1 MKAPLIS
8 ANPVPQTAKT
18 RISSTRRFLNL
29 LLVIAGG
36 ILASVGLELFLHP
49 NKIIIGGIT
58 GISSL
63 FAHWTEMRIGLFLFL
78 FNVPFIFLSYRL
90 VQKKFVLVTVLGLV
104 VFSIGAIVLHP
115 MPPLVEHPLAAA
127 MFGGLC
133 LGVGIG
139 LVVRYGGT
147 LDTLEI
153 GDPSSRPPE
162 RVFSGKRMLIEKI
175 IMLLNLLILTAA
187 GVVFGWDQ
195 AMYSVIAYLIAYETV
210 YIAFRGFTTTRKLYI
225 LTTQSSQVEKA
236 VRKRL
241 RREPRS
247 PVPSSESVSL
257 LPAEGWIHH
266 IPGALYYEVHF
277 LEMIWL
283 KSIVRHIDPHAG
295 IITHPEK

>member
-8 ANPVPQTAKT
+8 ANPVPQTART
-18 RISSTRRFLNL
+18 RISSTRRLLNL
-29 LLVIAGG
+29 LFVIAGG

-133 LGVGIG
+133 LGLGIG

-162 RVFSGKRMLIEKI
+162 RLFSGKRMLLEKI

-195 AMYSVIAYLIAYETV
+195 AMYSVIAYLIAYEMV
-210 YIAFRGFTTTRKLYI
+210 YIAFRGFTAKRKICI
-225 LTTQSSQVEKA
+225 LTTQSAQVEKA
-236 VRKRL
+236 IRTRL
-241 RREPRS
+241 RREPGTLH
-247 PVPSSESVSL
+247 SSTEPGHPAV
-257 LPAEGWIHH
+257 AEGWIQHV
-266 IPGALYYEVHF
+266 PGALYYEIHF

-283 KSIVRHIDPHAG
+283 KSIVRHIDPNAG
-295 IITHPEK
+295 IVTNPEK

>member
-8 ANPVPQTAKT
+8 ANPVPQTART
-18 RISSTRRFLNL
+18 RLSSTRRLLNL
-29 LLVIAGG
+29 LFVIAGG

-133 LGVGIG
+133 LGLGIG

-162 RVFSGKRMLIEKI
+162 RLFSGKRMLLEKI

-195 AMYSVIAYLIAYETV
+195 AMYSVIAYLIAYEMV
-210 YIAFRGFTTTRKLYI
+210 YIAFRGFTAKRKICI
-225 LTTQSSQVEKA
+225 LTTQSAQVEKA
-236 VRKRL
+236 IRTRL
-241 RREPRS
+241 RREPGTLH
-247 PVPSSESVSL
+247 SSTEPGHPAV
-257 LPAEGWIHH
+257 AEGWIQHV
-266 IPGALYYEVHF
+266 PGALYYEIHF

-283 KSIVRHIDPHAG
+283 KSIVRHIDPNAG
-295 IITHPEK
+295 IVTNPEK

>member
-8 ANPVPQTAKT
+8 ANPAPQTTKT
-18 RISSTRRFLNL
+18 RISSSRRLLNL

-78 FNVPFIFLSYRL
+78 FNVPFIFLSYKI

-133 LGVGIG
+133 LGIGIG

-162 RVFSGKRMLIEKI
+162 RLFSGKRMLIEKI

-195 AMYSVIAYLIAYETV
+195 AMYSVIAYLIAYEMV
-210 YIAFRGFTTTRKLYI
+210 YVAFRGFSAKRKVYI
-225 LTTQSSQVEKA
+225 LTAQRDQVTQA
-236 VRKRL
+236 LRKRL
-241 RREPRS
+241 RREPLTS
-247 PVPSSESVSL
+247 NPSSHSIQS
-257 LPAEGWIHH
+257 AASDGWVQHF
-266 IPGALYYEVHF
+266 PGALYYEVHF

-283 KSIVRHIDPHAG
+283 KSIVRHIDPMRVL
-295 IITHPEK
+295 

>member
-1 MKAPLIS
+1 
-8 ANPVPQTAKT
+8 
-18 RISSTRRFLNL
+18 
-29 LLVIAGG
+29 
-36 ILASVGLELFLHP
+36 VGLELFLHP

-133 LGVGIG
+133 LGLGIG

-195 AMYSVIAYLIAYETV
+195 AMYSVIAYLIAYEMV
-210 YIAFRGFTTTRKLYI
+210 YIAFRGFTAKRKICI
-225 LTTQSSQVEKA
+225 LTTQSAQVEKA

-241 RREPRS
+241 RREPGTLD
-247 PVPSSESVSL
+247 SSTNSGHAAL
-257 LPAEGWIHH
+257 TEGWIQHV
-266 IPGALYYEVHF
+266 PGALYYEIHF
-277 LEMIWL
+277 LEMIRL

-295 IITHPEK
+295 IVTNPEK

>member
-8 ANPVPQTAKT
+8 ANPAPQTTKT
-18 RISSTRRFLNL
+18 RISSSRRLLNL

-78 FNVPFIFLSYRL
+78 FNVPFIFLSYKI

-133 LGVGIG
+133 LGIGIG

-162 RVFSGKRMLIEKI
+162 RLFSGKRMLIEKI

-195 AMYSVIAYLIAYETV
+195 AMYSVIAYLIAYEMV
-210 YIAFRGFTTTRKLYI
+210 YVAFRGFSAKRKVYI
-225 LTTQSSQVEKA
+225 LTAQRDQVTQA
-236 VRKRL
+236 LRKRL
-241 RREPRS
+241 RREPVTS
-247 PVPSSESVSL
+247 NPSSHSIQS
-257 LPAEGWIHH
+257 AASDGWVQHF
-266 IPGALYYEVHF
+266 PGALYYEVHF

-295 IITHPEK
+295 LVTNQEK

>member
-8 ANPVPQTAKT
+8 ANPVPQAAKT
-18 RISSTRRFLNL
+18 RWSSTRRMLNL
-29 LLVIAGG
+29 LFVIAGG

-115 MPPLVEHPLAAA
+115 MPPLVEHPLTAA

-133 LGVGIG
+133 LGLGIG

-162 RVFSGKRMLIEKI
+162 RLFSGKRMLIEKI
-175 IMLLNLLILTAA
+175 IMLVNLLILTAA

-195 AMYSVIAYLIAYETV
+195 AMYSVIAYLIAYEMV
-210 YIAFRGFTTTRKLYI
+210 YIAFRGFTAKRKICI
-225 LTTQSSQVEKA
+225 LTTQSAQVEKA

-241 RREPRS
+241 RREPGTFDS
-247 PVPSSESVSL
+247 PTNSGH
-257 LPAEGWIHH
+257 PALTEGWFQHV
-266 IPGALYYEVHF
+266 PGALYYEIHF

-295 IITHPEK
+295 IVTNPEK

>member
-8 ANPVPQTAKT
+8 ANPTPRTAKKT
-18 RISSTRRFLNL
+18 SISPSRHWLNL
-29 LLVIAGG
+29 LLVIVGG

-63 FAHWTEMRIGLFLFL
+63 FAHWTELRIGLFLFL
-78 FNVPFIFLSYRL
+78 FNVPFIFLSYKM
-90 VQKKFVLVTVLGLV
+90 VKKKFVLVTVLGLV

-115 MPPLVEHPLAAA
+115 MPPLVEHPLVAA
-127 MFGGLC
+127 MFGGLS
-133 LGVGIG
+133 LGLGIG

-175 IMLLNLLILTAA
+175 IMLLNLIILTAA

-195 AMYSVIAYLIAYETV
+195 AMYSVIAYLIAYEMV
-210 YIAFRGFTTTRKLYI
+210 YLAFRGFSTKRSVCI
-225 LTTQSSQVEKA
+225 LTTQSTQVEKA

-241 RREPRS
+241 RRQPRTL
-247 PVPSSESVSL
+247 PTAEFTPLAEAESWF
-257 LPAEGWIHH
+257 GQ

-283 KSIVRHIDPHAG
+283 KTIVRHIDPHAG
-295 IITHPEK
+295 IVANPEK

>member
-8 ANPVPQTAKT
+8 ANPVPQTAKPRLT
-18 RISSTRRFLNL
+18 STRRLLNL
-29 LLVIAGG
+29 LFVIAGG

-115 MPPLVEHPLAAA
+115 MPPLVEHLLAAA
-127 MFGGLC
+127 IFGGLC
-133 LGVGIG
+133 LGLGIG

-195 AMYSVIAYLIAYETV
+195 AMYSVIAYLIAYEMV
-210 YIAFRGFTTTRKLYI
+210 YIAFRGFTAKRKICI
-225 LTTQSSQVEKA
+225 LTTQSAQVEK
-236 VRKRL
+236 VIRKRL
-241 RREPRS
+241 RREPRTLD
-247 PVPSSESVSL
+247 VSTDSGHAAV
-257 LPAEGWIHH
+257 AEGWIQHV
-266 IPGALYYEVHF
+266 PGALYYEIHF

-295 IITHPEK
+295 IVTNPEK

>member
-18 RISSTRRFLNL
+18 RLSSTRRMLNL
-29 LLVIAGG
+29 LFVIAGG

-133 LGVGIG
+133 LGLGIG

-195 AMYSVIAYLIAYETV
+195 AMYSVIAYLIAYEMV
-210 YIAFRGFTTTRKLYI
+210 YIAFRGFTAKRKICI
-225 LTTQSSQVEKA
+225 LTTQSAQVEKA

-241 RREPRS
+241 RREPGTLD
-247 PVPSSESVSL
+247 SSTNSGHAAL
-257 LPAEGWIHH
+257 TEGWIQHV
-266 IPGALYYEVHF
+266 PGALYYEIHF
-277 LEMIWL
+277 LEMIRL

-295 IITHPEK
+295 IVTNPEK

>member
-8 ANPVPQTAKT
+8 ANPAPQTTKT
-18 RISSTRRFLNL
+18 RISSSRRLLNL
-29 LLVIAGG
+29 LFVIAGG

-78 FNVPFIFLSYRL
+78 FNVPFIFLSYKI

-133 LGVGIG
+133 LGIGIG

-162 RVFSGKRMLIEKI
+162 RLFSGKRMLIEKI

-195 AMYSVIAYLIAYETV
+195 AMYSVIAYLIAYEMV
-210 YIAFRGFTTTRKLYI
+210 YVAFRGFSAKRKVYI
-225 LTTQSSQVEKA
+225 LTAQRDQVTQA
-236 VRKRL
+236 LRKRL
-241 RREPRS
+241 RREPVN
-247 PVPSSESVSL
+247 PNPSSHSL
-257 LPAEGWIHH
+257 QSATSDGWVQHF
-266 IPGALYYEVHF
+266 PGALYYEVHF

-295 IITHPEK
+295 LVTNPEK

>member
-18 RISSTRRFLNL
+18 GISSTRRFLNL

-58 GISSL
+58 GLSSL

-225 LTTQSSQVEKA
+225 LTTQSTQVEKA

-241 RREPRS
+241 RREPGS
-247 PVPSSESVSL
+247 PAPSSESASL
-257 LPAEGWIHH
+257 LPADGWIHH

>member
-18 RISSTRRFLNL
+18 RLSSTRRMLNL
-29 LLVIAGG
+29 LFVIAGG

-104 VFSIGAIVLHP
+104 VFSIGAIALHP

-133 LGVGIG
+133 LGLGIG

-162 RVFSGKRMLIEKI
+162 RIFSGKRMLIEKI

-195 AMYSVIAYLIAYETV
+195 AMYSVIAYLIAYEMV
-210 YIAFRGFTTTRKLYI
+210 YIAFRGFTAKRKICI
-225 LTTQSSQVEKA
+225 LTTQSAQVEKA

-241 RREPRS
+241 RREPGILD
-247 PVPSSESVSL
+247 SSTNSGHVAL
-257 LPAEGWIHH
+257 TEGWIQHV
-266 IPGALYYEVHF
+266 PGALYYEIHF

-295 IITHPEK
+295 IVTNPEK

>member
-18 RISSTRRFLNL
+18 GISSTRRFLNL

-225 LTTQSSQVEKA
+225 LTNQGSQIEKA

-241 RREPRS
+241 RREPGS
-247 PVPSSESVSL
+247 PAPSSESASL
-257 LPAEGWIHH
+257 LPADGWIHH

>member
-18 RISSTRRFLNL
+18 KLSSTRRMLNL
-29 LLVIAGG
+29 LFVIAGG

-115 MPPLVEHPLAAA
+115 MPPLVEQPLAAA

-133 LGVGIG
+133 LGLGIG

-195 AMYSVIAYLIAYETV
+195 AMYSVIAYLIAYEMV
-210 YIAFRGFTTTRKLYI
+210 YIAFRGFTAKRKICI
-225 LTTQSSQVEKA
+225 LTTQSAQVENA

-241 RREPRS
+241 RREPGTLD
-247 PVPSSESVSL
+247 SSTNSGHGAL
-257 LPAEGWIHH
+257 TEGWIQHV
-266 IPGALYYEVHF
+266 PGALYYEIHF

-295 IITHPEK
+295 IVTNPEK

>member
-8 ANPVPQTAKT
+8 ANPAPQTTKT
-18 RISSTRRFLNL
+18 RISSSRRLLNL

-78 FNVPFIFLSYRL
+78 FNVPFIFLSYKI

-133 LGVGIG
+133 LGIGIG

-162 RVFSGKRMLIEKI
+162 RLFSGKRMLIEKI

-195 AMYSVIAYLIAYETV
+195 AMYSVIAYLIAYEMV
-210 YIAFRGFTTTRKLYI
+210 YVAFRGFSAKRKVYI
-225 LTTQSSQVEKA
+225 LTAQRDQVTQA
-236 VRKRL
+236 LRKRL
-241 RREPRS
+241 RREPVTS
-247 PVPSSESVSL
+247 NPSSHSIQS
-257 LPAEGWIHH
+257 AASDGWVQHF
-266 IPGALYYEVHF
+266 PGALYYEVHF

-295 IITHPEK
+295 LVTNPEK

>member
-8 ANPVPQTAKT
+8 ANPVQSPAKT
-18 RISSTRRFLNL
+18 RTKPTHRLLNL
-29 LLVIAGG
+29 LLVVVGG

-58 GISSL
+58 GLSSL

-78 FNVPFIFLSYRL
+78 FNVPFIFLSYRI
-90 VQKKFVLVTVLGLV
+90 VQKKFVLVSVLGLV
-104 VFSIGAIVLHP
+104 VFSIGALVLYP

-127 MFGGLC
+127 IFGGLC
-133 LGVGIG
+133 LGLGIG

-162 RVFSGKRMLIEKI
+162 RLFSGKRMLVEKI

-195 AMYSVIAYLIAYETV
+195 AMYSVIAYLIAYEMV
-210 YIAFRGFTTTRKLYI
+210 YIAFRGFTSKRKLYI
-225 LTTQSSQVEKA
+225 LTSKSDQVQA
-236 VRKRL
+236 SLRKRL
-241 RREPRS
+241 RREPGI
-247 PVPSSESVSL
+247 PFAAADTTQ
-257 LPAEGWIHH
+257 PANADGWIQQ
-266 IPGALYYEVHF
+266 IPGTLYYEIHV

-295 IITHPEK
+295 IVTHPEK

>member
-1 MKAPLIS
+1 MKTPLIS
-8 ANPVPQTAKT
+8 ANPVPRSTK
-18 RISSTRRFLNL
+18 SSIAPSRRWLNL
-29 LLVIAGG
+29 FLVIIGG

-63 FAHWTEMRIGLFLFL
+63 FAHWTELRIGLFLFL
-78 FNVPFIFLSYRL
+78 FNVPFIFLSYRI
-90 VQKKFVLVTVLGLV
+90 VKKKFVLVTVLGLV

-133 LGVGIG
+133 LGLGIG

-175 IMLLNLLILTAA
+175 IMLLNLIILTAA

-195 AMYSVIAYLIAYETV
+195 AMYSIIAYLIAYEMV
-210 YIAFRGFTTTRKLYI
+210 YLAFRGFSPKRKICI
-225 LTTQSSQVEKA
+225 LTTQRAQVEKA
-236 VRKRL
+236 VRNRL
-241 RREPRS
+241 RREPGKLSATLESS
-247 PVPSSESVSL
+247 PIAD
-257 LPAEGWIHH
+257 AEVWIKQ
-266 IPGALYYEVHF
+266 IPGTLYYEVHF

-295 IITHPEK
+295 IISNPEK

>member
-18 RISSTRRFLNL
+18 GISSTRRFLNL

-127 MFGGLC
+127 MFDGLC

-225 LTTQSSQVEKA
+225 LTNQSSQIEKA

-241 RREPRS
+241 RREPGS
-247 PVPSSESVSL
+247 PVPSSESASL
-257 LPAEGWIHH
+257 LPADGWIHH

>member
-18 RISSTRRFLNL
+18 SISSPRRLLNL
-29 LLVIAGG
+29 LLVIVGG

-90 VQKKFVLVTVLGLV
+90 VQKRFVLITVLGLV

-133 LGVGIG
+133 LGLGIG

-175 IMLLNLLILTAA
+175 IMLFNLLILTAA
-187 GVVFGWDQ
+187 GVIFGWDQ
-195 AMYSVIAYLIAYETV
+195 AMYSVIAYLIAYEMV
-210 YIAFRGFTTTRKLYI
+210 YIAFRGFSTKRKICI

-241 RREPRS
+241 RREPRTLDF
-247 PVPSSESVSL
+247 SSDSGEIAL
-257 LPAEGWIHH
+257 AEVWLHN

-277 LEMIWL
+277 LEMVWL

-295 IITHPEK
+295 IMTNPEK

>member
-8 ANPVPQTAKT
+8 ANPAPHTAKKT
-18 RISSTRRFLNL
+18 SISPSHRWLNL
-29 LLVIAGG
+29 FLVIVGG

-63 FAHWTEMRIGLFLFL
+63 FAHWTELRIGLFLFL
-78 FNVPFIFLSYRL
+78 FNVPFIFVSYKI
-90 VQKKFVLVTVLGLV
+90 VKKKFVLVTVLGLV
-104 VFSIGAIVLHP
+104 VFSISAIVLHP

-133 LGVGIG
+133 LGLGIG

-175 IMLLNLLILTAA
+175 IMLLNLIILTAA

-195 AMYSVIAYLIAYETV
+195 AMYSVIAYLIAYEMV
-210 YIAFRGFTTTRKLYI
+210 YLAFRGFSTKRSICI
-225 LTTQSSQVEKA
+225 LTTQSTQVEKA

-241 RREPRS
+241 RREPQR
-247 PVPSSESVSL
+247 
-257 LPAEGWIHH
+257 LPAAESSPIAGAAGWIGQ

-283 KSIVRHIDPHAG
+283 KTIVRHIDPYAG
-295 IITHPEK
+295 IVANPEK

>member
-18 RISSTRRFLNL
+18 RISSTRRLLNL
-29 LLVIAGG
+29 LLVIVGG

-162 RVFSGKRMLIEKI
+162 RIFSGKRMLIEKI

-195 AMYSVIAYLIAYETV
+195 AMYSVIAYLIAYEMV
-210 YIAFRGFTTTRKLYI
+210 YIAFRGFSSTRKLYI

-241 RREPRS
+241 RREPGS
-247 PVPSSESVSL
+247 PSPSTDLASSV
-257 LPAEGWIHH
+257 PAEGWVQN

-277 LEMIWL
+277 LEMVWL

-295 IITHPEK
+295 IVTHSEK

>member
-8 ANPVPQTAKT
+8 ANTVPQTAKT
-18 RISSTRRFLNL
+18 RLSSARRMLNL
-29 LLVIAGG
+29 LFVIAGG

-133 LGVGIG
+133 LGLGIG

-162 RVFSGKRMLIEKI
+162 CVFSGKRMLIEKI

-195 AMYSVIAYLIAYETV
+195 AMYSVIAYLIAYEMV
-210 YIAFRGFTTTRKLYI
+210 YIAFRGFTAKRKI
-225 LTTQSSQVEKA
+225 CIFTTQSAQVEKA

-241 RREPRS
+241 RREPGTLD
-247 PVPSSESVSL
+247 SSINSGHAAL
-257 LPAEGWIHH
+257 TEGWIQHV
-266 IPGALYYEVHF
+266 PGALYYEIHF

-295 IITHPEK
+295 IVTNPEK

>member
-8 ANPVPQTAKT
+8 ANPVPQTAKPRLT
-18 RISSTRRFLNL
+18 STRRLLNL
-29 LLVIAGG
+29 LFVIAGG

-127 MFGGLC
+127 IFGGLC
-133 LGVGIG
+133 LGLGIG

-195 AMYSVIAYLIAYETV
+195 AMYSVIAYLIAYEMV
-210 YIAFRGFTTTRKLYI
+210 YIAFRGFTAKRKICI
-225 LTTQSSQVEKA
+225 LTTQSAQVEK
-236 VRKRL
+236 VIRKRL
-241 RREPRS
+241 RREPRTLD
-247 PVPSSESVSL
+247 VSTDSGHAAV
-257 LPAEGWIHH
+257 AEGWIQHV
-266 IPGALYYEVHF
+266 PGALYYEIHF

-295 IITHPEK
+295 IVTNPEK